1 MKIRWS
7 RLCLLLLSL
16 VLSVLLLSC
25 GADAADTASSPES
38 EARDADTSAEEST
51 GGDEAEAEES
61 GDAGEA
67 EAGETAAAEEADET
81 EDAEGSGENVD
92 GPVLPPP
99 AYDITQREDGP
110 PVDSFDAYKAWITDH
125 TPHEEPWITMRWERA
140 QAALVHYD
148 PPDITHERVLKAFLR
163 TPREYFCREWNLDR
177 AYIHNFMSI
186 GYGVTISGPHIV
198 ARMTDVLNPQPD
210 EKVLEIGTGSGYQA
224 AFLSELSNYVYTIEI
239 IEPLAK
245 ETDALYDSYEETHP
259 QYKNVKRK
267 IGDGYYGWEEYAPFD
282 KIIVTAGIDHI
293 PPPLIQ
299 QLAVG
304 GEMVIPVG
312 PPSVQQLLHVTKT
325 RDEDGN
331 VILKRRDIYEG
342 TGRADKVQF
351 VPFTSEGGTG
361 VHSKQ

>member
-1 MKIRWS
+1 MI
-7 RLCLLLLSL
+7 LSL
-16 VLSVLLLSC
+16 IFSFLLLSC
-25 GADAADTASSPES
+25 GADSSGTAES
-38 EARDADTSAEEST
+38 QQAAEE
-51 GGDEAEAEES
+51 DAAAEAS
-61 GDAGEA
+61 AD
-67 EAGETAAAEEADET
+67 ETAAADESEAEEASDTEEAEET
-81 EDAEGSGENVD
+81 EAAETAEPEDSEDGSE
-92 GPVLPPP
+92 LPPP
-99 AYDITQREDGP
+99 AYDITRREDGP
-110 PVDSFDAYKAWITDH
+110 PTGTFDAYKAWIGEH

-224 AFLSELSNYVYTIEI
+224 AFLAELSNYVYTIEI

-325 RDEDGN
+325 RDEEGN
-331 VILKRRDIYEG
+331 VILNRRDIYEG
-342 TGRADKVQF
+342 TGRVDKVQF